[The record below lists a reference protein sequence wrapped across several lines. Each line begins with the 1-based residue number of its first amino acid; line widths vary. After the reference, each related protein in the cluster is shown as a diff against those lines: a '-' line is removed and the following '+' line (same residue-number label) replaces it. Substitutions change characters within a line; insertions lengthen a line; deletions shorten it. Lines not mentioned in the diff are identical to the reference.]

1 MICPF
6 AGMCSGFEAFA
17 RGAEKSH
24 LAWAFCL
31 GEYAD
36 CDRYKSL
43 FACCGARDRRI
54 GPAASERTT
63 KPDRQEQDLP
73 DRPHRDRPYK
83 DQ

>member
-17 RGAEKSH
+17 RGVEKEH

-31 GEYAD
+31 GEYRD

-43 FACCGARDRRI
+43 FACCG
-54 GPAASERTT
+54 GPVEHVSSPSPSERQTNA
-63 KPDRQEQDLP
+63 R
-73 DRPHRDRPYK
+73 RPQINLRDRPRK
-83 DQ
+83 TR

>member
-17 RGAEKSH
+17 RGEEKAH

-43 FACCGARDRRI
+43 FAGCGAEGRSRRSAVPARRRTEAGRPRINPRDRLRR
-54 GPAASERTT
+54 AR
-63 KPDRQEQDLP
+63 
-73 DRPHRDRPYK
+73 
-83 DQ
+83 